1 MAGRSVHSRSTL
13 VPRLAKTDQQHFLQG
28 TVSQVGRSNT
38 TQSPSKYEGGRP
50 KIPVHLS
57 RVARAEYK
65 RICFTLEQR
74 RTLTEGD
81 RNTIAVL
88 AECVAR
94 WVTAKQELGTEYMIT
109 TAVKDKEGNLVQS
122 VKANPLLKVVEVCEA
137 RILSLQSALGLT
149 PMARD
154 KVRPTQVDAP
164 VEEQLSAGDLYMRN
178 LDNEFQRPRIVPM
191 KSTGAPDDEPEGE

>member
-1 MAGRSVHSRSTL
+1 MVM
-13 VPRLAKTDQQHFLQG
+13 PAKTDHENWLQG
-28 TVSQVGRSNT
+28 TKSQVVKH
-38 TQSPSKYEGGRP
+38 TQSPSAYAGSRP
-50 KIPVHLS
+50 KIPGHLS

-65 RICFTLEQR
+65 RVCFTLEQR

-94 WVTAKQELGTEYMIT
+94 WVTAKQELGTEYTIT
-109 TAVKDKEGNLVQS
+109 TAVADKNGNIVQS

-154 KVRPTQVDAP
+154 KVRPTQADAP
-164 VEEQLSAGDLYMRN
+164 VEQDLSQADLYMRN
-178 LDNEFQRPRIVPM
+178 LDGDNRPRVVPM
-191 KSTGAPDDEPEGE
+191 KAEELKAEELNEDE